1 MTHLSSHTVFLRSLT
16 LSRITDLSR
25 ITKLAV
31 YCCGLVFGLIRAEQN
46 KKSNSFNLKQSQR
59 QVHHLVAGAI
69 GPGNRDEA
77 EAILVVVRTTGAGVQ
92 ERIPTVIAFS
102 VSSRL
107 QKGLVATVHVDR
119 VQMSR
124 TALGVILYFAATRAA
139 VLDVLFLFILKI
151 EMASAFVS
159 LPRLR
164 VRGRVRAGASAISGK
179 AGLACTTGAVA
190 VAVAVAALMSRALAE
205 EWDDPGACRVLL
217 MLGTLGSAPSQKV
230 TVKAS
235 RSAKKGSTKGNG
247 AMRRISP
254 DIAESVNVTQRTVS
268 TRSFK
273 SAY

>member
-46 KKSNSFNLKQSQR
+46 KKSDSFNLKQSQR

-151 EMASAFVS
+151 EMASAFVRM
-159 LPRLR
+159 PRWR
-164 VRGRVRAGASAISGK
+164 VRRRVCAGPSAISGK
-179 AGLACTTGAVA
+179 AGLASGFTIVA
-190 VAVAVAALMSRALAE
+190 LLVVLAARALAE
-205 EWDDPGACRVLL
+205 DDPVVACQVLL
-217 MLGTLGSAPSQKV
+217 VLGILGFALSQKV
-230 TVKAS
+230 QVKTS
-235 RSAKKGSTKGNG
+235 RSAKKGSTKGDRVVRG
-247 AMRRISP
+247 
-254 DIAESVNVTQRTVS
+254 T
-268 TRSFK
+268 
-273 SAY
+273 